1 MVNEVIVE
9 ELSEQEID
17 LVAGGDPSHESSGGI
32 RG

>member
-17 LVAGGDPSHESSGGI
+17 LVAGGYPNNESTTSI